1 MKCLQCEIKILL
13 QELCEKTHTLDEAL
27 SENSVL
33 KQTVLELEK
42 EIDDLS
48 DRQAYLLQ
56 HIHQL
61 YKLNDSLIAQR
72 DALQA
77 RNRQII

>member
-1 MKCLQCEIKILL
+1 MMKCLQCEIKILL
-13 QELCEKTHTLDEAL
+13 QELCEKTNTLDEAL

-56 HIHQL
+56 HIHKL
-61 YKLNDSLIAQR
+61 YEVNHSLIV
-72 DALQA
+72 
-77 RNRQII
+77 